1 VEYLKR
7 PKEHIQWLAEL
18 LPLIEP
24 QSKKRTR
31 VIELREVCLSIQENL
46 KQWRSSSYGEAKGSS
61 SLAGDDLSLVWG
73 RLACGP
79 ALLLELDFLG
89 WRDEWKLAR
98 GKAGGIGKLPFG
110 GLGCDWLIRRMEG
123 VEG

>member
-1 VEYLKR
+1 LAKYHEC

-24 QSKKRTR
+24 RSKKRTR

-46 KQWRSSSYGEAKGSS
+46 KQGRSSSYGEAKGSS
-61 SLAGDDLSLVWG
+61 ALAGDDLSLVWG

-98 GKAGGIGKLPFG
+98 GKAGGIGKLPFR
-110 GLGCDWLIRRMEG
+110 GLGAIG
-123 VEG
+123 